1 MESSAIK
8 GAAAVAAIAAV
19 FALFFVLRDANNA
32 EEPNP
37 SITPASPGEQERRA
51 SERADEARDE
61 RPPSDSALVP
71 TITIRDGEP
80 VGGVQELS
88 FHSGTQMRFAVQSDV
103 ADKLHLHGY
112 DVSQPIGAGKRVEFD
127 EQADIEG
134 VFELELEERGVPVA
148 EISVTP

>member
-37 SITPASPGEQERRA
+37 SITPASPGQQEPRTGGP
-51 SERADEARDE
+51 RDE
-61 RPPSDSALVP
+61 RQP
-71 TITIRDGEP
+71 TESPVLPMITIRDGEP

-88 FHSGTQMRFAVQSDV
+88 FHSGAPMRFAVQSDV
-103 ADKLHLHGY
+103 ADELHLHGY
-112 DVSQPIGAGKRVEFD
+112 DVSQPIEAGGRVEFD
-127 EQADIEG
+127 EKADIEG